1 MSDSFIYIQKLKV
14 NDEEIIYLGEFENDQ
29 KMFTVFLSV
38 DNPEVPTIDFV
49 ASEYGDTIPTQ
60 KSITFNQLIELF
72 ISAYNNEKAYTAKSL
87 SFQLAFNTA
96 EQVIVDVI
104 LHAMRYLSFPEQAL
118 FYQQCII
125 QGLDFEVIRQLQYE
139 ATQAAQAFQV

>member
-1 MSDSFIYIQKLKV
+1 MSDAFIYIQKLKV

-29 KMFTVFLSV
+29 KMFNVFLSV
-38 DNPEVPTIDFV
+38 DNPEIPTIDFV

-60 KSITFNQLIELF
+60 KSITFHELIEFF
-72 ISAYNNEKAYTAKSL
+72 ISAYNNEKVYASKSL
-87 SFQLAFNTA
+87 SFQLAFDTA

-118 FYQQCII
+118 FYQQCIDR
-125 QGLDFEVIRQLQYE
+125 GLDFEVINQLQYE
-139 ATQAAQAFQV
+139 AAQAAKAFQV